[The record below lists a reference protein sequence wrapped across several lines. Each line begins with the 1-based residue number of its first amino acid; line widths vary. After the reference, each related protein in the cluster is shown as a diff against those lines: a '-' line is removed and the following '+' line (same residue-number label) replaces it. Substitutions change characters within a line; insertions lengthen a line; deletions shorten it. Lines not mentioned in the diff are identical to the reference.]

1 MRLLDAAEF
10 HYAFNGRS
18 GGLYCVYWTL
28 RGFNMRLLDAV
39 ARAVESRLARGE
51 TPALRQ
57 VSLKGNMLSK
67 RALNRI
73 CAVNRVLSSRSG
85 SADIDFDAVDLG
97 GFLYEKKESAL

>member
-1 MRLLDAAEF
+1 MLEFFCVAHNGVTDAGA
-10 HYAFNGRS
+10 H
-18 GGLYCVYWTL
+18 
-28 RGFNMRLLDAV
+28 AV

>member
-1 MRLLDAAEF
+1 M
-10 HYAFNGRS
+10 
-18 GGLYCVYWTL
+18 
-28 RGFNMRLLDAV
+28 
-39 ARAVESRLARGE
+39 
-51 TPALRQ
+51 
-57 VSLKGNMLSK
+57 SLKGNMLSK